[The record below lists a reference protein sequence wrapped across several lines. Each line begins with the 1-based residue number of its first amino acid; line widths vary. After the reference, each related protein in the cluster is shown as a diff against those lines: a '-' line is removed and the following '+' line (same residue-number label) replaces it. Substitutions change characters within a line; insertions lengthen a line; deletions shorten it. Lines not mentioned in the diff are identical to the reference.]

1 MVCAEGVFGAVG
13 YAEGGSVGEGWGG
26 LMLGVGRVEG
36 GGRRGQSGGEEGKA
50 RAVSPSG
57 EIK

>member
-26 LMLGVGRVEG
+26 LTDVGDR
-36 GGRRGQSGGEEGKA
+36 GREVVRE
-50 RAVSPSG
+50 RC
-57 EIK
+57 